1 MSKSCDIVGK
11 YYQTALKC
19 QQTACNQQC
28 QYSLERRLKIDGGI
42 IDNVRTLRPR
52 VAWSWFCDCAM
63 KVLTFSWEY
72 PPAKNGGLGVA
83 CFGLTREL
91 LNVGVGVT
99 LVLPKTQE
107 TRGDARVLFADTERL
122 ARVAEFTDIT
132 FGPYQQASTTV
143 DSIIGYDSTGRP
155 IYRSR
160 TILEEA
166 HRFAHQAALIARM
179 EDFDIIHAHDWTS
192 YLAGVAA
199 KISSGKQLILHVHAT
214 SFDQAAGDNVD
225 PSIFKIEKEAFD
237 LADHVVTVSN
247 YTRDILVHKHG
258 VDPAKVEV
266 VHNGCDAEEVR
277 ELPPTLVEL
286 KQQGKKIVLYHGRI
300 SIQKGVDYFVRA
312 ARRVVDVDPDVVFVI
327 SGWGDM
333 MTQVIEQVGAMGLSE
348 HVRFAGA
355 LWEDDRDRM
364 YQSADLFVMPSVSE
378 PFGLV
383 PLEALQHGTPS
394 VISKQSGVAEV
405 LTHALKVDFWDVDEM
420 ANQILSALRYPT
432 IRHQMVNE
440 GRMQLLHMSWKK
452 AAQQIKQLFQS
463 LLQYAKS

>member
-1 MSKSCDIVGK
+1 
-11 YYQTALKC
+11 
-19 QQTACNQQC
+19 
-28 QYSLERRLKIDGGI
+28 
-42 IDNVRTLRPR
+42 
-52 VAWSWFCDCAM
+52 M

-91 LNVGVGVT
+91 LNHGVAVT
-99 LVLPKTQE
+99 LVLPKTQDV
-107 TRGDARVLFADTERL
+107 RGDARVLFADTERL
-122 ARVAEFTDIT
+122 VLVGSQADILL
-132 FGPYQQASTTV
+132 GPYNQATTTIE
-143 DSIIGYDSTGRP
+143 SIIGYDATGRP
-155 IYRSR
+155 IYTSR

-179 EDFDIIHAHDWTS
+179 EDFDVIHAHDWTS

-199 KISSGKQLILHVHAT
+199 KITSGKQLVLHVHAT
-214 SFDQAAGDNVD
+214 SFDQAASDNVD
-225 PSIFKIEKEAFD
+225 PNIFKIEQEAFA
-237 LADHVVTVSN
+237 LADKVVTVSR
-247 YTRDILVHKHG
+247 YTRDIVVSKHG
-258 VDPAKVEV
+258 VAPDKVEV

-286 KQQGKKIVLYHGRI
+286 KRQGKKIVLYHGRI

-333 MTQVIEQVGAMGLSE
+333 MTQVIEQVGGMGLSE
-348 HVRFAGA
+348 NVRFAGA
-355 LWEDDRDRM
+355 LWEEDRDRM

-420 ANQILSALRYPT
+420 ANQILAALRYPVV
-432 IRHQMVNE
+432 REQMVKE
-440 GRMQLLHMSWKK
+440 GRLQLLGMSWRL
-452 AAQQIKQLFQS
+452 AAEKIKQLYQN
-463 LLQYAKS
+463 LIQYAKPS